1 MIIKMNK
8 KELTKFSNFWLLQG
22 AQLCCEHEAEI
33 YIKRNIF
40 WTISESSLIVN
51 PC

>member
-22 AQLCCEHEAEI
+22 AQLCCEHEAEMVLTSRGI
-33 YIKRNIF
+33 Y
-40 WTISESSLIVN
+40 SEPYQSLV
-51 PC
+51 